1 MFRLKLKNNINK
13 TKMYIFMFL
22 PKLIGL
28 VVFGKLLYTGYP
40 EVVLQKTFVF
50 KAEAQH
56 SWRPWVHTGDQC
68 KLHV

>member
-1 MFRLKLKNNINK
+1 
-13 TKMYIFMFL
+13 MFL

-50 KAEAQH
+50 KEEAH
-56 SWRPWVHTGDQC
+56 HLWRPGSRLVKTVSC
-68 KLHV
+68 MYKALC